1 MELSKWTPLIVLE
14 GSVNPI
20 STLFVN
26 ATVNFSGFTTRDL
39 RTALQQTD
47 RDTPLKSNKCVYQND
62 NYSMLQ
68 NLLLATWG
76 CIPELTKD
84 CQDMTNASSTFL
96 GIAIGAVIGGIISWW
111 IYNRQKKIT
120 EKQDLTLTHI
130 MELNERHDRIL
141 KRLEESDKRHDSTL
155 NAILDINSK
164 IEHIIE
170 RQDKLHKSIQTNI
183 SSKDNNTERLERS

>member
-1 MELSKWTPLIVLE
+1 MSKWTPFIVFG

-26 ATVNFSGFTTRDL
+26 ARVNFSRLQPWTCEQ
-39 RTALQQTD
+39 LQQI
-47 RDTPLKSNKCVYQND
+47 DTPLKSDKCVYQND
-62 NYSMLQ
+62 SYSILQ
-68 NLLLATWG
+68 NLLLVTWG

-84 CQDMTNASSTFL
+84 CQDMTNASSTYL

-111 IYNRQKKIT
+111 IYNRQKKTT
-120 EKQDLTLTHI
+120 EKQDLALTHVK
-130 MELNERHDRIL
+130 ELNERHDRIL
-141 KRLEESDKRHDSTL
+141 KRLTESDKRHDSTL
-155 NAILDINSK
+155 NAILDLNSK

-170 RQDKLHKSIQTNI
+170 RQDKLHKSIQINI

>member
-1 MELSKWTPLIVLE
+1 MSKWTLLIVLE

-20 STLFVN
+20 STLIVN

-183 SSKDNNTERLERS
+183 SSKDNKTERLDREQQ

>member
-1 MELSKWTPLIVLE
+1 VELSKWTPLIVLE

-26 ATVNFSGFTTRDL
+26 ATVNFSGFTT
-39 RTALQQTD
+39 QTCELLCS
-47 RDTPLKSNKCVYQND
+47 RQTDTPLKSNKCVYQND

-68 NLLLATWG
+68 NLLLVTWG

-183 SSKDNNTERLERS
+183 SSKDNKTERLERS